1 MTMTTT
7 TTSESLMHAGIIIT
21 PRYAIDQPY
30 LCRVRGLPRLPR
42 LYFIQNDQ
50 EQEE

>member
-30 LCRVRGLPRLPR
+30 LCRVRGLPRL
-42 LYFIQNDQ
+42 YFIQNDQ